1 MKPELKDIEFDEP
14 YVIDEFNNPG
24 RTFMDQNA
32 DNDLDEIKLDT
43 EDTDYL
49 VQMKI
54 KIYMQ
59 KIDREDSIK
68 NMMINGQKHNVHKI
82 GAYALFMIIFSLIII
97 IIEKSVGITN
107 YTRIKDVSIFDMASV
122 GALMIYPTVFLLA
135 LGIIVSMVWIIVLL
149 KRCVVTEDPHDRTYR
164 RREYIIKKC
173 NDRMKSYNDEVYRLQ
188 MKLLHMK

>member
-14 YVIDEFNNPG
+14 YVIDEFSG
-24 RTFMDQNA
+24 TKGAFFGKSDDITF
-32 DNDLDEIKLDT
+32 DETKLDT

-59 KIDREDSIK
+59 KIEREDSIK
-68 NMMINGQKHNVHKI
+68 TMMVNGQKNNVHRI
-82 GAYALFMIIFSLIII
+82 GAYALFMIVFSLIIV

-135 LGIIVSMVWIIVLL
+135 LGIIVSMIWIIVLL

-173 NDRMKSYNDEVYRLQ
+173 NDRMKSYNDEIYRLQ
-188 MKLLHMK
+188 MKLLNMK